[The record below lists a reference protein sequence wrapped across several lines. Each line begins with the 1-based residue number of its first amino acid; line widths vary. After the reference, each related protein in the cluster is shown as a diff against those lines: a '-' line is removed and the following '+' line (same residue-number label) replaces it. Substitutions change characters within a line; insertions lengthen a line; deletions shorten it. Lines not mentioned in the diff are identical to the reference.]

1 MKLNL
6 LSVFAM
12 YLLVATT
19 LAFARNPVLDT
30 KTILEHSL
38 FDISVTIPDDY
49 MTITPGGE
57 LLASIKLMNIGS
69 AGRIDVVLDF
79 IIDDPNDAIV
89 VEKHETV
96 AVETQAGF
104 VRTFEIPANA
114 VLGTYTLFA
123 KIVYADGKKAGTSQT
138 FMVAEVVGTTGKKLY
153 ASSYLAY
160 GAITAIIALFL
171 LFERKRLLFSVEKVQ
186 IRMRVHAI
194 VKNRLVKS
202 ASSPFSSASR

>member
-1 MKLNL
+1 MKPNFI
-6 LSVFAM
+6 SVFAICFF
-12 YLLVATT
+12 VATT
-19 LAFARNPVLDT
+19 LAFAQTPVLDN

-38 FDISVTIPDDY
+38 FDITVTIPEDY
-49 MTITPGGE
+49 MTIIPGGE

-69 AGRIDVVLDF
+69 SGRIDVVLDF

-104 VRTFEIPANA
+104 VRTFEIPADA

-138 FMVAEVVGTTGKKLY
+138 FMVAEAVGTTSNSLY
-153 ASSYLAY
+153 ASSYLVY

-171 LFERKRLLFSVEKVQ
+171 FFERKRLLFSVEKFQ
-186 IRMRVHAI
+186 IKMRVHAI
-194 VKNRLVKS
+194 VKNRLG
-202 ASSPFSSASR
+202 